1 MGMGASW
8 VTSLATQ
15 RISSGKIVDQGDSI
29 KLLLNVLAES
39 PLVAAFSMTAV
50 SQNEKLRILDKD
62 MDLGVVL
69 YMGLDRALKRFQKC
83 QSML

>member
-1 MGMGASW
+1 M
-8 VTSLATQ
+8 ATQ

-50 SQNEKLRILDKD
+50 SQNEKTRILDKD
-62 MDLGVVL
+62 LGVVL
-69 YMGLDRALKRFQKC
+69 HMGLDRALKRSRKC

>member
-1 MGMGASW
+1 MGMGAPW

-50 SQNEKLRILDKD
+50 SQNEKLRILD

-69 YMGLDRALKRFQKC
+69 YMGLDRALKRSQKC